1 MICKVNGDLTGRLVQ
16 HDNYDHYGA
25 RKQFYLH
32 LAEQLQNWGYRNKQ
46 INSPSLGQ
54 HYRLIVEFKT
64 TLDSSFGGR
73 LTLLLFPLPRAFDSE
88 TCTGHL
94 CGRNRLG
101 QIFHLSDFNNIR
113 NANSLLTQRLSNSR
127 RSDAT
132 YTKPSLRSVSSIF
145 LANHNN
151 IIRPF

>member
-1 MICKVNGDLTGRLVQ
+1 MQWYVKLTGTWLE
-16 HDNYDHYGA
+16 DWCSTTTTTTTA
-25 RKQFYLH
+25 RGNSFIFISQSNCKTGVI
-32 LAEQLQNWGYRNKQ
+32 EM
-46 INSPSLGQ
+46 NSPSLGQ

-64 TLDSSFGGR
+64 TLDISFGGR
-73 LTLLLFPLPRAFDSE
+73 LTLLLFALPRAFDRE
-88 TCTGHL
+88 TFTGHL

-101 QIFHLSDFNNIR
+101 QIFHLTDFNNIR

-145 LANHNN
+145 PANHNN